1 MNEEQFL
8 LRNFSK
14 YYQKAHIEVE
24 RIAEREFGFGSR
36 EKKIE
41 ARHMAFSGNEQLR
54 NKLVNEPPFYVSY
67 SAAFYER
74 PAIRPMD
81 KKGWKS
87 AQVIFDIDAHHV
99 GELFVCEKCMQWAK
113 DSTIRLV
120 EDFLMADFGL
130 RKEELKVNF
139 SGNRG
144 FHVHV
149 KNSAFEQLSKEERR
163 ELADYITATGLDS
176 RQLFKEGKV
185 TTDVIDGYVISKKT
199 LRGPT
204 PSTHGYGGRI
214 VKALQKNNY
223 FGVAKAKRLQA
234 IERTI
239 AKGNWFFFKDVA
251 KKKFAQVI
259 AKCIQLARVDIDV
272 NVTADTGRLIRLPNS
287 IHGSSGLIAKKLDFT
302 VLQKFNPLDDAV
314 VFGANELE
322 IVPTIDIKDVYMKGQ
337 TFSFEKDKKAKM
349 PGYLAVYLLCKKVA
363 ILPIHEN
370 FPNEPHRMLNAS
382 VEA

>member
-14 YYQKAHIEVE
+14 YYQKARIEVE

-74 PAIRPMD
+74 PDGRPMD

-113 DSTIRLV
+113 DSTFRLV

-130 RKEELKVNF
+130 GKEELAVNF

-149 KNSAFEQLSKEERR
+149 KNSVFEQLSKEERR
-163 ELADYITATGLDS
+163 EMVDYITGTGLNPDRFYVRETKPLDPGQDDRLREITLRKLNLSSSGWGRKIYTTLMKSDFFGMIKPS
-176 RQLFKEGKV
+176 RLQIVKKAASGGNWTLFFDEMKKKFGSKKVDGNVSKLIDVSVKKAGVQINTDVQV
-185 TTDVIDGYVISKKT
+185 TTDI
-199 LRGPT
+199 
-204 PSTHGYGGRI
+204 
-214 VKALQKNNY
+214 
-223 FGVAKAKRLQA
+223 
-234 IERTI
+234 
-239 AKGNWFFFKDVA
+239 
-251 KKKFAQVI
+251 
-259 AKCIQLARVDIDV
+259 
-272 NVTADTGRLIRLPNS
+272 GRLIRLPNS

-302 VLQKFNPLDDAV
+302 ALQQFNPLDDAV

-322 IVPTIDIKDVYMKGQ
+322 IVPTVDIKDVYIKGQ
-337 TFSFEKDKKAKM
+337 TFSFEKDKKAKV
-349 PGYLAVYLLCKKVA
+349 PGYLAVYLLCKKA
-363 ILPIHEN
+363 ARLP
-370 FPNEPHRMLNAS
+370 
-382 VEA
+382 

>member
-14 YYQKAHIEVE
+14 YYQKARIEVE

-41 ARHMAFSGNEQLR
+41 ARHMVFSGNEQLR

-74 PAIRPMD
+74 PDGRPME
-81 KKGWKS
+81 KKGWKA
-87 AQVIFDIDAHHV
+87 AQVIFDIDAHHE

-120 EDFLMADFGL
+120 EDFLLADFGL
-130 RKEELKVNF
+130 GKEELAVNF

-149 KNSAFEQLSKEERR
+149 TNSAFEQLSKEERR
-163 ELADYITATGLDS
+163 ELADYIAATGLDAG
-176 RQLFKEGKV
+176 QLFKEGKV
-185 TTDVIDGYVISKKT
+185 TTDVIDGRAISKKT
-199 LRGPT
+199 IRGPT
-204 PSTHGYGGRI
+204 PTTSGYGGKI
-214 VKALQKNNY
+214 VRALQKNDY
-223 FGVAKAKRLQA
+223 FGALRKKRKAA
-234 IERTI
+234 VERTI
-239 AKGNWFFFKDVA
+239 AKGNWFLFRDEA
-251 KKKFAQVI
+251 KKKFGPVI

-272 NVTADTGRLIRLPNS
+272 NVTTDTGRLIRLPNS
-287 IHGSSGLIAKKLDFT
+287 IHGSSGLIAKKLDFAA
-302 VLQKFNPLDDAV
+302 LQKFNPLDDAV

-322 IVPTIDIKDVYMKGQ
+322 VVPTIDIKDVYMKGQ
-337 TFSFEKDKKAKM
+337 TFSFEKDKKAKV

-363 ILPIHEN
+363 RLP
-370 FPNEPHRMLNAS
+370 
-382 VEA
+382 